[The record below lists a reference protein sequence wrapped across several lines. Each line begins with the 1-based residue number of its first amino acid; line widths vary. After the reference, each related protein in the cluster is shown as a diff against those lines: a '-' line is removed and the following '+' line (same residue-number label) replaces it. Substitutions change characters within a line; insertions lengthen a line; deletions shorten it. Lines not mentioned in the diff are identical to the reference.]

1 MTAWRLLLWREA
13 QQLWHRMAYWVI
25 TGIMAVGLSGLLA
38 GLPLLRHAVPTR
50 SWAVQAPPAVIPI
63 LHTVLNRMAAA
74 HDFAIRWVPAARA
87 ALVIQ
92 TGTGSTWMHRIILD
106 VRQWPAPPATW
117 ITRALTP
124 VAVTQRLKQHHV
136 PLAAHALLQPPVVH
150 WRFADALP
158 PAPAASQVALTMGLV
173 LVIFF
178 LLSMYSQILGETVAT
193 EKASRLSELLS
204 IRIAPSTLL
213 WGKWAGVGVAA
224 MTQVIIGLAVSGAV
238 ILLDPAAA
246 AMVHAWHV
254 SAASWSVWLAALWG
268 FMLGFLFYGA
278 IFLWIGAGARRPED
292 SRGTA
297 GIALIIMAFAYSAT
311 FYALSHTTSVLTQW
325 LSVLPPFF
333 PLLIIVRQGYGSATG
348 SEWLF
353 GSALTLLSG
362 GGLLWLA
369 ARRYRR
375 TLYAPARRSRH
386 RRSSVS

>member
-13 QQLWHRMAYWVI
+13 QQLWHRTAYWVI

-50 SWAVQAPPAVIPI
+50 SWAVQAPPAAIPI
-63 LHTVLNRMAAA
+63 LHTVLNRMATA
-74 HDFAIRWVPAARA
+74 HDFAIRWVPASRA

-92 TGTGSTWMHRIILD
+92 TGTGSTWMHRITLD

-136 PLAAHALLQPPVVH
+136 LLSAHTLLQPPVVH
-150 WRFADALP
+150 WHFADALP

-246 AMVHAWHV
+246 AMVQSWHL
-254 SAASWSVWLAALWG
+254 STASWSVWLAAIWG

-292 SRGTA
+292 SRGNGGA
-297 GIALIIMAFAYSAT
+297 ALIIMAFAYSAV
-311 FYALSHTTSVLTQW
+311 FYALSHTTSVITQW

-386 RRSSVS
+386 RRPSVS